1 MRKLNVKTINESQ
14 TRLLGE
20 NIGSLLMP
28 GTGVLLEGELGAG
41 KTTIISGICGSLRVE
56 EEVKSP
62 TFVLAWVY
70 RGICPIYHID
80 LYRLHQYEDL
90 ENIGWEEIAEE
101 SNIYLVEW
109 ADKFPLPYTENSIRI
124 IMTLGNEPNERYITI
139 EFDETLHP
147 HWERALMTYVDI
159 GN

>member
-1 MRKLNVKTINESQ
+1 MKKLNFTTTNESQ

-28 GTGVLLEGELGAG
+28 GTGVLFEGELGAG
-41 KTTIISGICGSLRVE
+41 KTTMISGICSSLSIK

-109 ADKFPLPYTENSIRI
+109 ADKFSLPYTENAVRI
-124 IMTLGNEPNERYITI
+124 IMTLGNQLNERYISI

-147 HWERALMTYVDI
+147 HLERALKTYVDI